1 MVTKEY
7 VRKKYF
13 VDGWSIRKISRQ
25 AEISRQ
31 TVRKMLKDSAI
42 PKYRSVKARP
52 SPVMGRYS
60 KVIQRWLK
68 EDEKAPPKQ
77 RHTARRIYTRLVE
90 EYGFKGGESTV
101 RRFVRLLKQEPK
113 ECFMLLTASPG
124 EQAQVDFGHAWVIIG
139 DKRYNVSIFC
149 MRLKYSSVP
158 YTVAFLN
165 ERLEAFL
172 EGHVKAFE
180 YFGGVPKEGIYDNA
194 RTQIVKIL
202 QGPDRQEHEA
212 FSNLRAHYLFNS
224 TFCRPGHGNE
234 KGSVENLVKYV

>member
-68 EDEKAPPKQ
+68 EDEKAPPRQ

-113 ECFMLLTASPG
+113 
-124 EQAQVDFGHAWVIIG
+124 
-139 DKRYNVSIFC
+139 VSTPI
-149 MRLKYSSVP
+149 
-158 YTVAFLN
+158 
-165 ERLEAFL
+165 
-172 EGHVKAFE
+172 
-180 YFGGVPKEGIYDNA
+180 
-194 RTQIVKIL
+194 
-202 QGPDRQEHEA
+202 
-212 FSNLRAHYLFNS
+212 
-224 TFCRPGHGNE
+224 
-234 KGSVENLVKYV
+234 